1 VSDFSFLPHD
11 WTTLNTSTLF
21 GVLLVA
27 GVLGGLLAKRVRW
40 LPTIT
45 GFMAV
50 GLLIG
55 PSGLGLLDEA
65 MLADARVLVQVAL
78 GLILFKLGTSL
89 HPWMVLHTPALLIAS
104 LVESVG
110 TFAAIWALMHA
121 LGTHP
126 LAAIIAATVA
136 VSSSP
141 AVLIHVVHELRAK
154 GPVVDISK
162 ALVAMNNVLAFI
174 FFSLAMPFALRDAN
188 LPLATAIGLPVYQM
202 IGAALLGTAIAW
214 LITRVGHFTATD
226 DAHYRFALV
235 VGGVMLTLGL
245 SELLRVSPLFATL
258 SLGIASRG
266 LQRRARLAH
275 TEFGAGADLFFIV
288 LFVVAGAS
296 LHLHEVFR
304 LAPLA
309 LAYVGVRVGVKV
321 IAVLVCGKAS
331 GYGWRESA
339 ATGLTLIP
347 MAGLAIGLVQTT
359 QELLPAIAGEL
370 GAIVLAAV
378 AVFETI
384 GPPLVAYALRLGGTV
399 PDGGG
404 ARQTAPATGV
414 RPELPEPPE
423 PSTAQ
428 RTEPLAPAD

>member
-1 VSDFSFLPHD
+1 MSELSFLPHD
-11 WTTLNTSTLF
+11 WTNLNTTTLF

-55 PSGLGLLDEA
+55 PSGLGLLDEE
-65 MLADARVLVQVAL
+65 MLSNARVLVQVAL

-89 HPWMVLHTPALLIAS
+89 HPWMVLRTPSLVVTS
-104 LVESVG
+104 LVESLG
-110 TFAAIWALMHA
+110 TFIAIWALMHA

-126 LAAIIAATVA
+126 LASLIAATVA

-141 AVLIHVVHELRAK
+141 AVLIHVAHELHAK
-154 GPVVDISK
+154 GEVVDTAK
-162 ALVAMNNVLAFI
+162 ALVALNNVLAFV
-174 FFSLAMPFALRDAN
+174 FFSLAMPWALHNAE
-188 LPLATAIGLPVYQM
+188 LPLQTAIGLPVYQM
-202 IGAALLGTAIAW
+202 IGAALLGTVVAL
-214 LITRVGHFTATD
+214 LITRVGNFTRAD

-245 SELLRVSPLFATL
+245 SDLLRVSPLFATL

-266 LQRRARLAH
+266 LQRRARLAKL
-275 TEFGAGADLFFIV
+275 EFGAGADVFFIV

-296 LHLHEVFR
+296 LHLKEVIQF
-304 LAPLA
+304 APLA
-309 LAYVGVRVGVKV
+309 LAFVAVRGGFKV
-321 IAVLVCGKAS
+321 LALLVCGTAF
-331 GYGWRESA
+331 GYRWRQSL
-339 ATGLTLIP
+339 ATGLALVP

-359 QELLPAIAGEL
+359 QELLPAVAGEV

-378 AVFETI
+378 AMFETI
-384 GPPLVAYALRLGGTV
+384 GPPLVAFAMRLGGAV
-399 PDGGG
+399 PQEADATTG
-404 ARQTAPATGV
+404 ADAASAEGPDSA
-414 RPELPEPPE
+414 
-423 PSTAQ
+423 
-428 RTEPLAPAD
+428 

>member
-1 VSDFSFLPHD
+1 MSELSFLPHD
-11 WTTLNTSTLF
+11 WTNLNTTTLF

-55 PSGLGLLDEA
+55 PSGLGLLDEE
-65 MLADARVLVQVAL
+65 MLSNARVLVQVAL

-89 HPWMVLHTPALLIAS
+89 HPWMVLRTPSLVVTS
-104 LVESVG
+104 LVESLG
-110 TFAAIWALMHA
+110 TFIAIWALMHA

-126 LAAIIAATVA
+126 LASVIAATVA

-141 AVLIHVVHELRAK
+141 AVLIHVAHELHAK
-154 GPVVDISK
+154 GEVVDTAK
-162 ALVAMNNVLAFI
+162 ALVALNNVLAFV
-174 FFSLAMPFALRDAN
+174 FFSLAMPWALHDAE
-188 LPLATAIGLPVYQM
+188 LPLQTAIGLPVYQM
-202 IGAALLGTAIAW
+202 IGAALLGTVVAL
-214 LITRVGHFTATD
+214 LITRVGNFTRAD

-245 SELLRVSPLFATL
+245 SDLLRVSPLFATL

-266 LQRRARLAH
+266 LQRRARLAKL
-275 TEFGAGADLFFIV
+275 EFGAGADVFFIV

-296 LHLHEVFR
+296 LHLKEVIQF
-304 LAPLA
+304 APLA
-309 LAYVGVRVGVKV
+309 LAFVAVRGGFKV
-321 IAVLVCGKAS
+321 LALLVCGTAF
-331 GYGWRESA
+331 GYRWRQSL
-339 ATGLTLIP
+339 ATGLALVP

-359 QELLPAIAGEL
+359 QELLPAIAGEV

-378 AVFETI
+378 AMFETI
-384 GPPLVAYALRLGGTV
+384 GPPLVAFAMRLGGAV
-399 PDGGG
+399 PRE
-404 ARQTAPATGV
+404 AEATI
-414 RPELPEPPE
+414 
-423 PSTAQ
+423 S
-428 RTEPLAPAD
+428 ADAASAEGPDSA

>member
-1 VSDFSFLPHD
+1 MSELSFLPHD
-11 WTTLNTSTLF
+11 WTNLNTTTLF

-55 PSGLGLLDEA
+55 PSGLGWLDEE
-65 MLADARVLVQVAL
+65 MLSNARVLVQVAL

-89 HPWMVLHTPALLIAS
+89 HPWMVLRTPSLVVTS
-104 LVESVG
+104 LVESLG
-110 TFAAIWALMHA
+110 TFIAIWALMHT

-126 LAAIIAATVA
+126 LASLIAATVA

-141 AVLIHVVHELRAK
+141 AVLIHVAHELHAK
-154 GPVVDISK
+154 GEVVDTAK
-162 ALVAMNNVLAFI
+162 ALVALNNVLAFV
-174 FFSLAMPFALRDAN
+174 FFSLAMPWALHNAE
-188 LPLATAIGLPVYQM
+188 LPLQTAIGLPVYQM
-202 IGAALLGTAIAW
+202 IGAALLGTVVAL
-214 LITRVGHFTATD
+214 LITRVGNFTRAD

-245 SELLRVSPLFATL
+245 SDLLRVSPLFATL

-266 LQRRARLAH
+266 LQRRARLAKL
-275 TEFGAGADLFFIV
+275 EFGAGADVFFIV

-296 LHLHEVFR
+296 LHLKEVIQF
-304 LAPLA
+304 APLA
-309 LAYVGVRVGVKV
+309 LAFVAVRGGFKV
-321 IAVLVCGKAS
+321 LALLVCGTAF
-331 GYGWRESA
+331 GYRWRQSL
-339 ATGLTLIP
+339 ATGLALVP

-359 QELLPAIAGEL
+359 QELLPAVAGEV

-378 AVFETI
+378 AMFETI
-384 GPPLVAYALRLGGTV
+384 GPPLVAFAMRLGGAV
-399 PDGGG
+399 PRE
-404 ARQTAPATGV
+404 AEATI
-414 RPELPEPPE
+414 
-423 PSTAQ
+423 S
-428 RTEPLAPAD
+428 ADASSAEGSDSG

>member
-1 VSDFSFLPHD
+1 MSELSFLPHD
-11 WTTLNTSTLF
+11 WTNLNTTTLF

-55 PSGLGLLDEA
+55 PSGLGLLDSE
-65 MLADARVLVQVAL
+65 MLSNARVLVQVAL

-89 HPWMVLHTPALLIAS
+89 HPWMVLRTPSLVVTS
-104 LVESVG
+104 LVESLG
-110 TFAAIWALMHA
+110 TFIAIWALMHA

-126 LAAIIAATVA
+126 LASVIAATVA

-141 AVLIHVVHELRAK
+141 AVLIHVAHELHAK
-154 GPVVDISK
+154 GEVVDTAK
-162 ALVAMNNVLAFI
+162 ALVALNNVLAFV
-174 FFSLAMPFALRDAN
+174 FFSLAMPWALHDAE
-188 LPLATAIGLPVYQM
+188 LPLQTAIGLPVYQM
-202 IGAALLGTAIAW
+202 IGAAVLGTVVAL
-214 LITRVGHFTATD
+214 LITRVGNFTRAD

-245 SELLRVSPLFATL
+245 SDLLRVSPLFATL

-266 LQRRARLAH
+266 LQRRARLAKL
-275 TEFGAGADLFFIV
+275 EFGAGADVFFIV

-296 LHLHEVFR
+296 LHLKEVIQF
-304 LAPLA
+304 APLA
-309 LAYVGVRVGVKV
+309 LAFVAVRGGFKV
-321 IAVLVCGKAS
+321 LALLVCGTAF
-331 GYGWRESA
+331 GYRWRQSL
-339 ATGLTLIP
+339 ATGLALVP

-359 QELLPAIAGEL
+359 QELLPAIAGEV

-378 AVFETI
+378 AMFETI
-384 GPPLVAYALRLGGTV
+384 GPPLVAFAMRLGGAV
-399 PDGGG
+399 PRE
-404 ARQTAPATGV
+404 AEATI
-414 RPELPEPPE
+414 
-423 PSTAQ
+423 S
-428 RTEPLAPAD
+428 ADASSAEGPDSA

>member
-1 VSDFSFLPHD
+1 MTGFDFLPSD
-11 WTTLNTSTLF
+11 WTRINTSTLF

-27 GVLGGLLAKRVRW
+27 GVLGGLLAKRLRW

-55 PSGLGLLDEA
+55 PSVLGFLDA
-65 MLADARVLVQVAL
+65 DMLANARVLVQVAL

-89 HPWMVLHTPALLIAS
+89 HPWMVLRTPSLVITS
-104 LVESVG
+104 LVESLG
-110 TFAAIWALMHA
+110 TFLAIWALMHL

-141 AVLIHVVHELRAK
+141 AVLIHVAHELRAQ
-154 GPVVDISK
+154 GEVVDIAK
-162 ALVAMNNVLAFI
+162 ALVALNNVLAFI
-174 FFSLAMPFALRDAN
+174 FFSLAMPFALHNAE
-188 LPLATAIGLPVYQM
+188 LPLRTAIGLPVYQM
-202 IGAALLGTAIAW
+202 IGAAVLGTAVAL
-214 LITRVGHFTATD
+214 LITRVGNFTNAD

-258 SLGIASRG
+258 TLGIASRG
-266 LQRRARLAH
+266 LQRRARLAQL
-275 TEFGAGADLFFIV
+275 EFGAGSDVFFII

-296 LHLHEVFR
+296 LHLHEIARF
-304 LAPLA
+304 APMA
-309 LAYVGVRVGVKV
+309 LAYVAVRTGVKV
-321 IAVLVCGKAS
+321 LSVILCGKAF
-331 GYGWRESA
+331 GYRWRQSTA
-339 ATGLTLIP
+339 VGLALVP

-359 QELLPAIAGEL
+359 QELLPAIAGEV

-378 AVFETI
+378 AVFETM
-384 GPPLVAYALRLGGTV
+384 GPPLVAYALRMGGATSDSTETSAERAPGE
-399 PDGGG
+399 PDGEAAEGDDQI
-404 ARQTAPATGV
+404 R
-414 RPELPEPPE
+414 
-423 PSTAQ
+423 
-428 RTEPLAPAD
+428 D

>member
-1 VSDFSFLPHD
+1 MSELSFLPHD
-11 WTTLNTSTLF
+11 WTNLNTTTLF

-55 PSGLGLLDEA
+55 PSGLGLLDEE
-65 MLADARVLVQVAL
+65 MLSNARVLVQVAL

-89 HPWMVLHTPALLIAS
+89 HPWMVLRTPSLVVTS
-104 LVESVG
+104 LVESLG
-110 TFAAIWALMHA
+110 TFIAIWALMHT

-126 LAAIIAATVA
+126 LASLIAATVA

-141 AVLIHVVHELRAK
+141 AVLIHVAHELHAK
-154 GPVVDISK
+154 GEVVDTAK
-162 ALVAMNNVLAFI
+162 ALVALNNVLAFV
-174 FFSLAMPFALRDAN
+174 FFSLAMPWALHNAE
-188 LPLATAIGLPVYQM
+188 LPLQTAIGLPVYQM
-202 IGAALLGTAIAW
+202 IGAALLGTVVAL
-214 LITRVGHFTATD
+214 LITRVGNFTRAD

-245 SELLRVSPLFATL
+245 SDLLRVSPLFATL

-266 LQRRARLAH
+266 LQRRARLAKL
-275 TEFGAGADLFFIV
+275 EFGAGADVFFIV

-296 LHLHEVFR
+296 LHLKEVIQF
-304 LAPLA
+304 APLA
-309 LAYVGVRVGVKV
+309 LAFVAVRGGFKV
-321 IAVLVCGKAS
+321 LALLVCGTAF
-331 GYGWRESA
+331 GYRWRQSL
-339 ATGLTLIP
+339 ATGLALVP

-359 QELLPAIAGEL
+359 QELLPAVAGEV

-378 AVFETI
+378 AMFETI
-384 GPPLVAYALRLGGTV
+384 GPPLVAFAMRLGGAV
-399 PDGGG
+399 PRE
-404 ARQTAPATGV
+404 AEVATG
-414 RPELPEPPE
+414 
-423 PSTAQ
+423 
-428 RTEPLAPAD
+428 ADAASAEGPDSA